1 MANQP
6 QNPQQPQKQQQQN
19 QPPTKQAPG
28 RGQAGKSGSSSDRPG
43 TQPQNPADLGHD
55 PRPDN
60 IQAGRMGQSG
70 EKSQH

>member
-6 QNPQQPQKQQQQN
+6 QNPQHQQN
-19 QPPTKQAPG
+19 QPRNAPPKQGPG
-28 RGQAGKSGSSSDRPG
+28 KGQAGKSGADSDRPG

-55 PRPDN
+55 PKPDD
-60 IQAGRMGQSG
+60 IQAGRLGQSG